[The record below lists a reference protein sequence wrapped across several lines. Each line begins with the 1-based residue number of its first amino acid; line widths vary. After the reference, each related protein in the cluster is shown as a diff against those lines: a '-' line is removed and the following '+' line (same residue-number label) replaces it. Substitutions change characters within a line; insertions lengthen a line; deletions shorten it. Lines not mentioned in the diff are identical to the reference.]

1 MDAPYFKLSNL
12 KFQTNAPTIQKKL
25 AGETPASKILYQ
37 IKTKLNDQHSIAIAE
52 ESIFIF
58 NRFFIGIHH

>member
-1 MDAPYFKLSNL
+1 MLQQYPK
-12 KFQTNAPTIQKKL
+12 IEL
-25 AGETPASKILYQ
+25 AGETPASKNSLS

-52 ESIFIF
+52 EPIFIF